1 MRLWFVDS
9 RLRGIDEVGVCVPQ
23 HPANPP
29 AFLCV
34 LTHVPTA
41 FMLPVRIIGRR
52 HCLSQVRGG
61 AMINEQLNWGV
72 LGAAR
77 IATNQ
82 MIPAI
87 QQSDTGR
94 VAAIASRSAA
104 KASDVAEH
112 FGIDRSYGSYDDLLA
127 DPDIDVIYNPLPNSM
142 HLEWSVKSAKA
153 GKHILCEKP
162 LGATADEC
170 RQMIDAAAQNNV
182 LLIEAFW
189 YRYHPKNLMIKE
201 MVDDGSL
208 GTLRAV
214 RAYHYGTETRPTTS
228 IAMSSE
234 LAGGAL
240 LFGGCYPV
248 NLSRWLFGR
257 EPKTVSAIFE
267 FDPLYKVDVTF
278 NGLLD
283 FGANQHG
290 IANCGFHHAEKS
302 RYEVIGE
309 RGYAVVEPFLTG
321 DPGAMIVRFEIDGRK
336 FERQTPPANAFVI
349 QVDAFTSCLKGEAES
364 LTTAEDAAKNMT
376 VIDSL
381 FRSGRTGRHVAI
393 PE

>member
-1 MRLWFVDS
+1 
-9 RLRGIDEVGVCVPQ
+9 
-23 HPANPP
+23 
-29 AFLCV
+29 
-34 LTHVPTA
+34 
-41 FMLPVRIIGRR
+41 
-52 HCLSQVRGG
+52 
-61 AMINEQLNWGV
+61 MIEDKLNWGV
-72 LGAAR
+72 LGAAQ

-87 QQSDTGR
+87 QQSGSGR
-94 VAAIASRSAA
+94 VGAIASRSAS
-104 KASDVAEH
+104 KASDSAKH
-112 FGIDRSYGSYDDLLA
+112 FGIDRSYGSYEDLLA
-127 DPDIDVIYNPLPNSM
+127 DPNIDAIYNPLPNSM
-142 HLEWSVKSAKA
+142 HLEWSIKSAQA

-162 LGATADEC
+162 MGATADEC
-170 RQMIDAAAQNNV
+170 RRMIRAADEKNV

-189 YRYHPKNLMIKE
+189 YRYHPKNLMIKQ

-208 GTLRAV
+208 GSLRAV
-214 RAYHYGTETRPTTS
+214 RAYHYGMQTNRATS
-228 IAMSSE
+228 IAMSRQ

-248 NLSRWLFGR
+248 NLCRWLFGR

-267 FDPLYKVDVTF
+267 FDEVYEVDVTF

-283 FGANQHG
+283 FGAGQHG
-290 IANCGFHHAEKS
+290 IANCGFNHAEKS

-309 RGYAVVEPFLTG
+309 RGYGVVEPFLTG
-321 DPGAMIVRFEIDGRK
+321 NHGPMTVRFDIDGRK
-336 FERQTPPANAFVI
+336 FERQTPPANAFVL
-349 QVDAFTSCLKGEAES
+349 QVDAFAARLKGGPDS
-364 LTTAEDAAKNMT
+364 LTTAQDAVKNMT

>member
-1 MRLWFVDS
+1 
-9 RLRGIDEVGVCVPQ
+9 
-23 HPANPP
+23 
-29 AFLCV
+29 
-34 LTHVPTA
+34 
-41 FMLPVRIIGRR
+41 
-52 HCLSQVRGG
+52 
-61 AMINEQLNWGV
+61 MIKDKLNWGV
-72 LGAAR
+72 LGAAQ

-87 QQSDTGR
+87 QQSGTGR
-94 VAAIASRSAA
+94 VAAIASRGAS
-104 KASDVAEH
+104 KASDVAKR
-112 FGIDRSYGSYDDLLA
+112 FGIERSYGSYDELVA
-127 DPDIDVIYNPLPNSM
+127 DPQIDAIYNPLPNSL
-142 HLEWSVKSAKA
+142 HLEWTVKSANA

-162 LGATADEC
+162 MGATADEC
-170 RQMIDAAAQNNV
+170 RRMIEAAIQNNV

-201 MVDDGSL
+201 IVDEGRL
-208 GTLRAV
+208 GKLRAV
-214 RAYHYGTETRPTTS
+214 RAYHYGMQKNRARS

-257 EPKTVSAIFE
+257 EPRTVSAIFE
-267 FDPLYKVDVTF
+267 FDAVYEVDTTF

-283 FGANQHG
+283 FGAGRHG
-290 IANCGFHHAEKS
+290 TANCGFDHAEFS

-309 RGYAVVEPFLTG
+309 RGYGVVEPFLTG
-321 DPGAMIVRFEIDGRK
+321 NHGPMTVHFDIDGRK
-336 FERQTPPANAFVI
+336 FTRETPPANAFVL
-349 QVDAFTSCLKGEAES
+349 QVDAFASRLKGGPES
-364 LTTAEDAAKNMT
+364 LTTAEDAVKNMT